1 MVEVSIVSERG
12 HELVVEV
19 GPDLQ
24 PVRVFRVLRDG
35 ELRLLPHRRLT
46 EYELEQ
52 LEQALR

>member
-1 MVEVSIVSERG
+1 
-12 HELVVEV
+12 VVEV